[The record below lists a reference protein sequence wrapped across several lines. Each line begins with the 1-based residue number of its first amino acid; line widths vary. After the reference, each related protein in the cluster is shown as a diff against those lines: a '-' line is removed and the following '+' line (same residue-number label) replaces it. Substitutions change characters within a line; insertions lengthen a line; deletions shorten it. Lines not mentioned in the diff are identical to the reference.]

1 MRSENQGMG
10 HLEHPGEIMLEGT
23 LQETTCRTKSQ
34 RATGLAL
41 VLVVRPIT
49 EEGHK
54 AFPSLCLQLES
65 GMARRFA
72 LANGTINKTGAAT

>member
-1 MRSENQGMG
+1 MG

-49 EEGHK
+49 

-72 LANGTINKTGAAT
+72 LANGMIRNKTGATT